1 MTDKQ
6 INRWLRRQFSPV
18 GWLLMVYYGLMT
30 LLTSVTLAVDAA
42 RESLW
47 AMVSG
52 DFSGNLNWDKIY
64 SNGWGYIAAILVCVS
79 VFHAWKGNTY
89 WKQEILAR
97 EKRMEGKTFL
107 FFLLFCMGAQM
118 VNSLWVTLLELLM
131 NAFDKSVMPVLEA
144 VAGSSDT
151 FSMFLYASIFA
162 PVWEELLFRGYVLR
176 TLRPFGKRFAVLCS
190 ALLFGL
196 FHGNLLQTP
205 YAVIMGLILGYVTVE
220 YSILWSVLLHMF
232 NNLVLAD
239 LWDSPEK
246 TRRELCLPKRRVDGQ
261 TVPEML
267 FPESWNPGIDGNDVC
282 QYAHDALFNM
292 TNTHLHVCRWVF
304 CIRGGKLL
312 LAVFLLLCYNILNYA
327 DNRVSLPFS
336 NVVSFFRMC
345 VYDFQEAHQF

>member
-131 NAFDKSVMPVLEA
+131 NAFGKSVMPVLEA

-176 TLRPFGKRFAVLCS
+176 TLRPYGKRFAILCS

-239 LWDSPEK
+239 LL
-246 TRRELCLPKRRVDGQ
+246 TRLTAAWSEMAYGTLNLILFGGSALISFGILLKNRGEISAYQKEEWMDRRCLKCFF
-261 TVPEML
+261 L
-267 FPESWNPGIDGNDVC
+267 NPGILVLTVMMC
-282 QYAHDALFNM
+282 ASMLMTLFL
-292 TNTHLHVCRWVF
+292 T
-304 CIRGGKLL
+304 
-312 LAVFLLLCYNILNYA
+312 
-327 DNRVSLPFS
+327 
-336 NVVSFFRMC
+336 
-345 VYDFQEAHQF
+345 

>member
-6 INRWLRRQFSPV
+6 INRWLRRQFSPI
-18 GWLLMVYYGLMT
+18 GWLLVVYYGLMT

-47 AMVSG
+47 ATASG

-64 SNGWGYIAAILVCVS
+64 SNGWGYIAAILVCFA

-107 FFLLFCMGAQM
+107 LFLLFCMGAQM
-118 VNSLWVTLLELLM
+118 LNSFWVTLLELLM
-131 NAFDKSVMPVLEA
+131 NAFGKSVMPVLEA

-176 TLRPFGKRFAVLCS
+176 TLRPFGKRFAILCS

-239 LWDSPEK
+239 LL
-246 TRRELCLPKRRVDGQ
+246 TRLTAAWSEMAYGTLNLILFGGSALISCGILLKNRGEISAYQKEEWMDRRCLKCFF
-261 TVPEML
+261 L
-267 FPESWNPGIDGNDVC
+267 NPGILVLTVMMC
-282 QYAHDALFNM
+282 ASMLMTLFS
-292 TNTHLHVCRWVF
+292 T
-304 CIRGGKLL
+304 
-312 LAVFLLLCYNILNYA
+312 
-327 DNRVSLPFS
+327 
-336 NVVSFFRMC
+336 
-345 VYDFQEAHQF
+345 